1 VEVLYNR
8 GAERRLEAVAAAFDD
23 LQFTGHAS
31 LLQASGVLDGFVV
44 KQVQCAD
51 SDPRRR

>member
-8 GAERRLEAVAAAFDD
+8 GADRRLEAVVAAFDH
-23 LQFTGHAS
+23 LQLAGHAS
-31 LLQASGVLDGFVV
+31 LLQASGVLDVFVV
-44 KQVQCAD
+44 KQVQRAD